1 VAYNRPTIQDVARE
15 VKSSLGRSQ
24 EAEARRLAFRF
35 VELYDAA
42 TEAERVAMVTDAP
55 EPAGDVRFDA
65 LLAGVIDFV
74 CARHNAVPPGWVD
87 DPERFLDAW
96 WFVSGMRTLHADAIA
111 HSPISFAR
119 RGVFLTENALT
130 YA

>member
-1 VAYNRPTIQDVARE
+1 VVYSRPTIQDIASE
-15 VKSSLGRSQ
+15 VKNSLGRSD

-42 TEAERVAMVTDAP
+42 TEAERVAMVRDPP
-55 EPAGDVRFDA
+55 EPTADARFDA
-65 LLAGVIDFV
+65 LLAGIVDFV
-74 CARHNAVPPGWVD
+74 CARHDTIPPRWVD